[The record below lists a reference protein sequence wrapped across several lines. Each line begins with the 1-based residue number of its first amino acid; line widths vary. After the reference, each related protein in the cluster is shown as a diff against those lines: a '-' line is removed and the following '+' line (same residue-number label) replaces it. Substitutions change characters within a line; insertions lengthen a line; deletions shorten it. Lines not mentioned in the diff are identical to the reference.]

1 MESVRAAR
9 EPSSILRGAV
19 APTGGVPDL
28 DGDSVTPITEV
39 IASPLLQGGPRL
51 AQVLNDALKP

>member
-1 MESVRAAR
+1 M
-9 EPSSILRGAV
+9 

-39 IASPLLQGGPRL
+39 IESQLLKGGPRL